1 MERIAVFRLKIVY
14 INNIDEDLSY
24 ERKGF
29 CMKRAAAVAMIIFG
43 LLAFHAEAQMAM
55 RWIGTEGWGQATPYE
70 RLFNQYNLQ
79 VITGSIY
86 RIDTITPMTGMSMGI
101 QLVIRTATREE
112 VPVHLGPAWYIRHQD
127 MNLSLNDN
135 VEIRGARFSLKG
147 KNVIAAF
154 EVRTSS
160 RVLLLRDEDNVP
172 YWCGWR
178 KRKV

>member
-1 MERIAVFRLKIVY
+1 
-14 INNIDEDLSY
+14 
-24 ERKGF
+24 
-29 CMKRAAAVAMIIFG
+29 MKQGAWFVVLVAG
-43 LLAFHAEAQMAM
+43 LLASQTQAQMAM

-70 RLFNQYNLQ
+70 RLFNQFNLQ
-79 VITGSIY
+79 VVTGSIY
-86 RIDTITPMTGMSMGI
+86 RIDTVTPMPGMSVGI

-112 VPVHLGPAWYIRHQD
+112 IPVHLGPAWYVRHQD
-127 MNLSLNDN
+127 MDLTLNDN

-178 KRKV
+178 KRKI

>member
-1 MERIAVFRLKIVY
+1 
-14 INNIDEDLSY
+14 
-24 ERKGF
+24 
-29 CMKRAAAVAMIIFG
+29 MKHGAWFVVLVAG
-43 LLAFHAEAQMAM
+43 LLISQAQAQMAM

-70 RLFNQYNLQ
+70 RLFNQFNLQ

-86 RIDTITPMTGMSMGI
+86 RIDTVTPMPGMSVGI

-112 VPVHLGPAWYIRHQD
+112 LIIHLGPAWYVRHQD
-127 MNLSLNDN
+127 MDLTLNDN

-147 KNVIAAF
+147 KDVIAAF

-178 KRKV
+178 KRKI

>member
-1 MERIAVFRLKIVY
+1 
-14 INNIDEDLSY
+14 
-24 ERKGF
+24 
-29 CMKRAAAVAMIIFG
+29 MKRVAMTAIIAAG
-43 LLAFHAEAQMAM
+43 LFTSGVQAQMAM

-86 RIDTITPMTGMSMGI
+86 RIDTITPMTGMTVGI

-112 VPVHLGPAWYIRHQD
+112 VAVHLGPSWYIRHQD
-127 MNLSLNDN
+127 MDLTLNDN

-147 KNVIAAF
+147 KNVMAAF
-154 EVRTSS
+154 EVRTPD

-178 KRKV
+178 KRKI

>member
-1 MERIAVFRLKIVY
+1 MRHGAWFVVL
-14 INNIDEDLSY
+14 
-24 ERKGF
+24 
-29 CMKRAAAVAMIIFG
+29 AAG
-43 LLAFHAEAQMAM
+43 LLATEAQAQMAM

-86 RIDTITPMTGMSMGI
+86 RIDTITPMTGMSVGI
-101 QLVIRTATREE
+101 QLIIRTATREE
-112 VPVHLGPAWYIRHQD
+112 VPVHLGPSWYVRHQD
-127 MNLSLNDN
+127 MDLTLNDN

-147 KNVIAAF
+147 KNVMAAF
-154 EVRTSS
+154 EVRTPS

-178 KRKV
+178 KRKI

>member
-1 MERIAVFRLKIVY
+1 MRHGAWFVVL
-14 INNIDEDLSY
+14 
-24 ERKGF
+24 
-29 CMKRAAAVAMIIFG
+29 AAG
-43 LLAFHAEAQMAM
+43 LLATEVQAQMAM

-86 RIDTITPMTGMSMGI
+86 RIDTITPMTGMSVGI

-112 VPVHLGPAWYIRHQD
+112 VPVHLGPSWYVRHQD
-127 MNLSLNDN
+127 MDLTLNDN

-147 KNVIAAF
+147 KNVMAAF
-154 EVRTSS
+154 EVRTPD
-160 RVLLLRDEDNVP
+160 RVLFLRDEDNVP

-178 KRKV
+178 KRKI

>member
-1 MERIAVFRLKIVY
+1 
-14 INNIDEDLSY
+14 
-24 ERKGF
+24 
-29 CMKRAAAVAMIIFG
+29 MKHGTWFFVLVAG
-43 LLAFHAEAQMAM
+43 LLVSQTQAQMAM

-70 RLFNQYNLQ
+70 RLFNQFNLQ
-79 VITGSIY
+79 VVSGSIY
-86 RIDTITPMTGMSMGI
+86 RIDTVTPMPGMSVGI
-101 QLVIRTATREE
+101 QLIIRTSTREE
-112 VPVHLGPAWYIRHQD
+112 ITVHLGPAWYIRHQD
-127 MNLSLNDN
+127 MDLTLNDN

-147 KNVIAAF
+147 INVIAAF

>member
-1 MERIAVFRLKIVY
+1 
-14 INNIDEDLSY
+14 
-24 ERKGF
+24 
-29 CMKRAAAVAMIIFG
+29 MKRAVAIALFVSG
-43 LLAFHAEAQMAM
+43 LLAVQSHAQMAM
-55 RWIGTEGWGQATPYE
+55 RWIGTEGWGQATPYG

-112 VPVHLGPAWYIRHQD
+112 IPVHLGPAWYIRHQD
-127 MNLSLNDN
+127 MDLGLNDN

-154 EVRTSS
+154 EVRTAD
-160 RVLLLRDEDNVP
+160 RVLLLRDEDNIP

>member
-1 MERIAVFRLKIVY
+1 
-14 INNIDEDLSY
+14 
-24 ERKGF
+24 
-29 CMKRAAAVAMIIFG
+29 MKHGAWFVVLVAG
-43 LLAFHAEAQMAM
+43 LLATQVQAQMAM

-86 RIDTITPMTGMSMGI
+86 RIDTITPMTGMSVGI
-101 QLVIRTATREE
+101 LLVIRTATREE
-112 VPVHLGPAWYIRHQD
+112 IPVHLGPAWYIRHQD
-127 MNLSLNDN
+127 MDLTLNDD

-154 EVRTSS
+154 EVRTPD

-178 KRKV
+178 KRKI

>member
-1 MERIAVFRLKIVY
+1 MKHFAAMVVLIA
-14 INNIDEDLSY
+14 
-24 ERKGF
+24 
-29 CMKRAAAVAMIIFG
+29 G
-43 LLAFHAEAQMAM
+43 LLSAQSEAQMAM

-86 RIDTITPMTGMSMGI
+86 RIDTITPMTGMSVGI

-112 VPVHLGPAWYIRHQD
+112 IAVHLGPAWYVRHQD
-127 MNLSLNDN
+127 MDLTLNDN
-135 VEIRGARFSLKG
+135 VEVRGARFSLKG
-147 KNVIAAF
+147 KDVIAAF

-178 KRKV
+178 KRKT